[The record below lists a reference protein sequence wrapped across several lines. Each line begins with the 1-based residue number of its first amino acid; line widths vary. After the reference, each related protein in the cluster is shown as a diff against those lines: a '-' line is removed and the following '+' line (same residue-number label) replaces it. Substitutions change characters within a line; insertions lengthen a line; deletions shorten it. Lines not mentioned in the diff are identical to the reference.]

1 MSVSSGDEWE
11 MISNALIKDQDEAAD
26 FLARPGSPG
35 EEVSAELQA
44 KMTDLQDTINRLSM
58 LGIRGTT
65 MTQDDAMEIEGEP
78 VADPM
83 ETGDTPRAGIG
94 MKADVSGGYPEAG
107 QVPQALKAE
116 GAGFV
121 RPEVQP
127 LIHQPVRW
135 RLDPENRA
143 FGKLVAFPDSFPSVP
158 NYLVNM
164 LQSCTETEL
173 VDLFSR
179 FMHHPLSEAVVRRI
193 LETYMPMKAPCQQ
206 EAIWTMSAQ
215 KGKSTA
221 GLGSADLR
229 ARPLGQQPYTHMCSS
244 CTSGWPERATSC
256 FLCQKSAICPPTASY
271 TMDDVVWCGPWSQ

>member
-11 MISNALIKDQDEAAD
+11 LISNAPIKDQDEAAD
-26 FLARPGSPG
+26 LLARPPG

-58 LGIRGTT
+58 LGIRGAT

-94 MKADVSGGYPEAG
+94 MNVSGGYLEAG

-135 RLDPENRA
+135 QLDPENHA

-179 FMHHPLSEAVVRRI
+179 FMHHPLSEAVVLRI

-256 FLCQKSAICPPTASY
+256 FLCQKSAICSTY
-271 TMDDVVWCGPWSQ
+271 GVLHYG

>member
-11 MISNALIKDQDEAAD
+11 LISNALIKDQDEAAD
-26 FLARPGSPG
+26 LLARPPG

-58 LGIRGTT
+58 LGIRGAT

-135 RLDPENRA
+135 RLDPENHA

-221 GLGSADLR
+221 GFGSADLR

-256 FLCQKSAICPPTASY
+256 FLCQKSAICSTY
-271 TMDDVVWCGPWSQ
+271 GVLHYG